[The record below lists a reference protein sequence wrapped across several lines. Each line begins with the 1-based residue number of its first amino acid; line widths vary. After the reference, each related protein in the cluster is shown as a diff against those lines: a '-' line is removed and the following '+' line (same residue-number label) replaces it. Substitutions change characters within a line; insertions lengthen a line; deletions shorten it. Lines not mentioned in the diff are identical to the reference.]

1 MEPYM
6 ELDDTDEDGYK
17 VELWT
22 IRVADLEKLYNPMRN
37 DPWACGEIDE
47 FDVFSCM
54 GSGSSAGRLP
64 AGLTAEDS
72 SSIEYNIARIA
83 WLAKNGWD
91 DNDEPITVEMYPKS
105 RHEWYPIVDG
115 NHRLAAAIVLKLETI
130 RITPDG
136 DIDYMMETL
145 KPSLIEYV

>member
-1 MEPYM
+1 MDHCM
-6 ELDDTDEDGYK
+6 ELDETVDSAYK

-47 FDVFSCM
+47 FDVLSCM
-54 GSGSSAGRLP
+54 GDDSSAGRLP
-64 AGLTAEDS
+64 AGLTTEDS
-72 SSIEYNIARIA
+72 LSVEYNVARIA
-83 WLAKNGWD
+83 WLANNGWD
-91 DNDEPITVEMYPKS
+91 DNDEPITVEMYPES
-105 RHEWYPIVDG
+105 SDEWYPIVDG
-115 NHRLAAAIVLKLETI
+115 NHRFAAAIVLDMETI

-136 DIDYMMETL
+136 DIDYMMQTL